1 MTTVDITLRV
11 NGATCTGSP
20 EARKTLADF
29 LRDDLN
35 LTGTHVG
42 CEHGVC
48 GACTVIVD
56 GRAVRSCLMLAVQ
69 AAGSEVTT
77 IEGLA
82 PDGGLGTLQQAMWD
96 SHSFQCGFCTPGF
109 VMQAAAFLS
118 DHPDAGEQQIRE
130 ALSGNICRCTGYQ
143 SIIDGVL
150 LAAERTR
157 EALSEGA
164 TMTAIAAERY
174 TGASIKRSEDPRI
187 LTGAGRY
194 VDDIKLPGML
204 HAAFVRSPLAHG
216 RVLSVDVS
224 AARTLP
230 GVVAALTGADLETMT
245 VPGPDALM
253 ALLSWAGPTPE
264 FTLLA
269 TDKVRFMGDPVAIVI
284 AESRYLAEDGCEL
297 VEVEYDD
304 LPPVMNAAF
313 ALDPSSPPLFANLGD
328 NIARPH
334 SRSEFGDVSG
344 TFANADRIIDFHI
357 DVHRHQN
364 VPMEGRACIASY
376 DAGLGVMTV
385 YAATQSVH
393 VSRIAVAMRLGMEPD
408 KVRVLA
414 GDIGGSFGLKI
425 GASREELAVAAA
437 SRLVG
442 QPVKWIEDRGENLTA
457 SGQAR
462 EESFDVRAAVSND
475 GDLLGL
481 DVKMV
486 IDTGSYPGMGAML
499 PATIEAML
507 PGPYKLAAL
516 GFESTAV
523 TTNKACYVA
532 YRGPWASE
540 TFVRERVLDLIA
552 KDAGLDPVEIR
563 LRNVAPRTDPPALMI
578 TGRPLA
584 GVTTRESLERIGQ
597 LVDFPA
603 FRRRQAEARAQG
615 RFLGIGVATFIEAA
629 PGPRSPEGSSGPMG
643 TESMRLRLEEDG
655 IVALFTGQMPHG
667 QSHQTTLAQI
677 AADEFG
683 VPFEQVRIVVGD
695 TDVVPFGLT
704 GGSRSATMTG
714 GVALHGARQLKAKVL
729 DFAAHLMEASAQ
741 DLLITDGNV
750 WVRGDPAS
758 AIAVTEVA
766 RRAASGQFGAG
777 VDAELEV
784 EATFDGGEGGW
795 SGGTHCAI
803 VDVDVET
810 GIVKVE
816 RYVAVEDCGALIN
829 PAVVEGQIRGGIAQ
843 GIGAVLLERSAYGED
858 GSFQSSTFMDYL
870 MPTACDVPRIEIE
883 HLETV
888 PLDAD
893 VNFRGVGEG
902 GMIVAPPT
910 VVNAIE
916 DALSPFGVRIYEQHL
931 PPARILELIA
941 AADSGR

>member
-1 MTTVDITLRV
+1 
-11 NGATCTGSP
+11 
-20 EARKTLADF
+20 
-29 LRDDLN
+29 
-35 LTGTHVG
+35 
-42 CEHGVC
+42 
-48 GACTVIVD
+48 
-56 GRAVRSCLMLAVQ
+56 
-69 AAGSEVTT
+69 
-77 IEGLA
+77 
-82 PDGGLGTLQQAMWD
+82 
-96 SHSFQCGFCTPGF
+96 
-109 VMQAAAFLS
+109 
-118 DHPDAGEQQIRE
+118 
-130 ALSGNICRCTGYQ
+130 
-143 SIIDGVL
+143 
-150 LAAERTR
+150 
-157 EALSEGA
+157 
-164 TMTAIAAERY
+164 MTAIAAERY

-204 HAAFVRSPLAHG
+204 HAAFVRSPLAHA
-216 RVLSVDVS
+216 RVISVDAE
-224 AARTLP
+224 AARALP
-230 GVVAALTGADLETMT
+230 GVVAVLTGADLETMT
-245 VPGPDALM
+245 VPGPDTLM
-253 ALLSWAGPTPE
+253 ALMGWAGPTPE

-269 TDKVRFMGDPVAIVI
+269 TDKVRLVGDPVAVVI
-284 AESRYLAEDGCEL
+284 AESRYVAEDGCEL

-304 LPPVMNAAF
+304 LPPVVTAAF
-313 ALDPSSPPLFANLGD
+313 ALDPTSPPLFANLGD

-334 SRSEFGDVSG
+334 SRTEFGDVAG
-344 TFANADRIIDFHI
+344 TFADADRVYDFHI

-364 VPMEGRACIASY
+364 VPMEGRGCVASY
-376 DAGLGVMTV
+376 DADLGVMTV
-385 YAATQSVH
+385 IAATQSVH
-393 VSRIAVAMRLGMEPD
+393 VSRLAVATRLGIAPD

-425 GASREELAVAAA
+425 GASREELAAAAA

-442 QPVKWIEDRGENLTA
+442 RPVKWVEDRGENLTV

-462 EESFDVRAAVSND
+462 EESFDVRAAVSHD

-481 DVKMV
+481 DVKMI
-486 IDTGSYPGMGAML
+486 IDTGSYPGLGVTVPDIMQG
-499 PATIEAML
+499 ML
-507 PGPYKLAAL
+507 PGPYKLAAM

-523 TTNKACYVA
+523 ITNKAPYVA

-552 KDAGLDPVEIR
+552 KELGLDPVEIR

-578 TGRPLA
+578 TGRPLV
-584 GVTTRESLERIGQ
+584 GVTSKESLERVAE
-597 LVDFPA
+597 LVDLPA
-603 FRRRQAEARAQG
+603 FRRRQAQARAQG
-615 RFLGIGVATFIEAA
+615 RYLGIGVATFIEAA
-629 PGPRSPEGSSGPMG
+629 PGPRSPDGPSGPMG
-643 TESMRLRLEEDG
+643 MESMRLRLEEDG

-683 VPFEQVRIVVGD
+683 VPFEQVRVVVGD

-714 GVALHGARQLKAKVL
+714 GVTLHGARQLKAKVL
-729 DFAAHLMEASAQ
+729 DFAALLMEASAQ

-758 AIAVTEVA
+758 AIAVSEVA
-766 RRAASGQFGAG
+766 ARAASGQFGAG
-777 VDAELEV
+777 SGVDLEV
-784 EATFDGGEGGW
+784 QATYDGGEGGW

-803 VDVDVET
+803 VEVDAET

-829 PAVVEGQIRGGIAQ
+829 PAVVEGQIRGGVAQ

-858 GSFQSSTFMDYL
+858 GNFQSATFMDYL
-870 MPTACDVPRIEIE
+870 MPTTCDVPRIEIE

-910 VVNAIE
+910 VVSAIE

-941 AADSGR
+941 TFSGGGVRAGDGEGV

>member
-1 MTTVDITLRV
+1 M
-11 NGATCTGSP
+11 AT
-20 EARKTLADF
+20 
-29 LRDDLN
+29 
-35 LTGTHVG
+35 
-42 CEHGVC
+42 
-48 GACTVIVD
+48 
-56 GRAVRSCLMLAVQ
+56 
-69 AAGSEVTT
+69 
-77 IEGLA
+77 
-82 PDGGLGTLQQAMWD
+82 
-96 SHSFQCGFCTPGF
+96 
-109 VMQAAAFLS
+109 
-118 DHPDAGEQQIRE
+118 
-130 ALSGNICRCTGYQ
+130 
-143 SIIDGVL
+143 
-150 LAAERTR
+150 
-157 EALSEGA
+157 
-164 TMTAIAAERY
+164 IAAERY

-187 LTGAGRY
+187 LTGSGRY

-204 HAAFVRSPLAHG
+204 HAAFVRSPLAHA

-224 AARTLP
+224 AARDLP
-230 GVVAALTGADLETMT
+230 GVVAVLTGADLDAMT
-245 VPGPDALM
+245 VPAPDP
-253 ALLSWAGPTPE
+253 LLAMLGGAGPTPE

-269 TDKVRFMGDPVAIVI
+269 TDKVRLVGDPVAIVI

-304 LPPVMNAAF
+304 LPAVMSAAF

-328 NIARPH
+328 NIARPT
-334 SRSEFGDVSG
+334 SRNEFGDVAG
-344 TFANADRIIDFHI
+344 TFANADRIMDFHI

-364 VPMEGRACIASY
+364 VPMEGRGCVASY
-376 DAGLGVMTV
+376 DADLGQMTV

-393 VSRIAVAMRLGMEPD
+393 ITRNGVATRLGLEPGQ
-408 KVRVLA
+408 VRVLA

-425 GASREELAVAAA
+425 GASREEQAVAAA
-437 SRLVG
+437 ARHVG
-442 QPVKWIEDRGENLTA
+442 RPVKWVEDRGENLTV

-462 EESFDVRAAVSND
+462 EESFDVRAAISHD

-481 DVKMV
+481 DVQMV
-486 IDTGSYPGMGAML
+486 IDTGAYPGMGTMV
-499 PATIEAML
+499 PSIVEAML

-516 GFESTAV
+516 GFESTGV
-523 TTNKACYVA
+523 ITNKATYVA

-540 TFVRERVLDLIA
+540 TFIRERILDLIA
-552 KDAGLDPVEIR
+552 KDLGLDPVEIR
-563 LRNVAPRTDPPALMI
+563 LRNVAPRTDPPASMI
-578 TGRPLA
+578 TGRPLV
-584 GVTTRESLERIGQ
+584 GVTTKESLERVAQ
-597 LVDFPA
+597 LVDYPA
-603 FRRRQAEARAQG
+603 FRRRQAEARERG
-615 RFLGIGVATFIEAA
+615 RYLGIGVATFIEAA
-629 PGPRSPEGSSGPMG
+629 PGPRSEGPDGALG
-643 TESMRLRLEEDG
+643 RESMRLRLTEDG

-683 VPFEQVRIVVGD
+683 VPFEQVRVVVGD
-695 TDVVPFGLT
+695 SDVVPFGLT

-714 GVALHGARQLKAKVL
+714 GVALHGARALKAKVL
-729 DFAAHLMEASAQ
+729 DFAAHLMEVSAQ
-741 DLLITDGNV
+741 DLLISDGDV

-758 AIAVTEVA
+758 AIAVSEVA
-766 RRAASGQFGAG
+766 RRAASGSF
-777 VDAELEV
+777 DADVNATLEV
-784 EATFDGGEGGW
+784 EATFDGGAGGW

-803 VDVDVET
+803 VEVDVET

-816 RYVAVEDCGALIN
+816 RYVAVEDCGVLIN

-858 GSFQSSTFMDYL
+858 GSFQSATFMDYL

-941 AADSGR
+941 AADPGR

>member
-1 MTTVDITLRV
+1 M
-11 NGATCTGSP
+11 A
-20 EARKTLADF
+20 E
-29 LRDDLN
+29 
-35 LTGTHVG
+35 
-42 CEHGVC
+42 
-48 GACTVIVD
+48 IV
-56 GRAVRSCLMLAVQ
+56 
-69 AAGSEVTT
+69 
-77 IEGLA
+77 
-82 PDGGLGTLQQAMWD
+82 
-96 SHSFQCGFCTPGF
+96 
-109 VMQAAAFLS
+109 
-118 DHPDAGEQQIRE
+118 
-130 ALSGNICRCTGYQ
+130 
-143 SIIDGVL
+143 
-150 LAAERTR
+150 
-157 EALSEGA
+157 
-164 TMTAIAAERY
+164 AERY

-204 HAAFVRSPLAHG
+204 HAAFVRSPMAHAH
-216 RVLSVDVS
+216 VLSVDVS
-224 AARTLP
+224 AARALP
-230 GVVAALTGADLETMT
+230 GVIAVLTGADLEAIT

-253 ALLSWAGPTPE
+253 ALMGWAGPTPE

-269 TDKVRFMGDPVAIVI
+269 TDKVRFVGDPVAIVV
-284 AESRYLAEDGCEL
+284 AESRYIAEDGCEL
-297 VEVEYDD
+297 VEVEYDN
-304 LPPVMNAAF
+304 LPPVVNAAF

-334 SRSEFGDVSG
+334 SRSEFGDVRS
-344 TFANADRIIDFHI
+344 TFADADRIIDFHI

-364 VPMEGRACIASY
+364 VPMEGRGCVASY
-376 DAGLGVMTV
+376 DADHGVMTV

-393 VSRIAVAMRLGMEPD
+393 VSRIAVAMRLGIEPD
-408 KVRVLA
+408 QVRVLA

-425 GASREELAVAAA
+425 GASREELAAAAA
-437 SRLVG
+437 SRFSG
-442 QPVKWIEDRGENLTA
+442 RPVKWVEDRTENLSA

-462 EESFDVRAAVSND
+462 EESFDVRAAVSHD

-486 IDTGSYPGMGAML
+486 VDTGSYPGMGAMV
-499 PATIEAML
+499 PAIMEAML

-516 GFESTAV
+516 GFESTAAI
-523 TTNKACYVA
+523 TNKASYVA

-552 KDAGLDPVEIR
+552 KDLGLDPVKIR
-563 LRNVAPRTDPPALMI
+563 LRNVAARTDPPAVMI
-578 TGRPLA
+578 TGRPLV
-584 GVTTRESLERIGQ
+584 GVTSKESLDRVAQ

-615 RFLGIGVATFIEAA
+615 RYLGIGVATFIEAA
-629 PGPRSPEGSSGPMG
+629 PGPRSPEGPSGPMG
-643 TESMRLRLEEDG
+643 TESLRLRLEEDG
-655 IVALFTGQMPHG
+655 VVALFTGQMPHG

-683 VPFEQVRIVVGD
+683 VPFEQVRVVVGD
-695 TDVVPFGLT
+695 SAVVPFGLT
-704 GGSRSATMTG
+704 GGSRSATMAG

-729 DFAAHLMEASAQ
+729 DFAAQLMEANAQ

-758 AIAVTEVA
+758 AIAVSEIA
-766 RRAASGQFGAG
+766 RRAAAGPFGAG
-777 VDAELEV
+777 ADAKLEV
-784 EATFDGGEGGW
+784 EATYDGGEGGW

-803 VDVDVET
+803 VEVDVET

-816 RYVAVEDCGALIN
+816 RYIAVEDCGALIN

-858 GSFQSSTFMDYL
+858 GSFQSATFMDYL
-870 MPTACDVPRIEIE
+870 MPTTCDVPRIEIE

-902 GMIVAPPT
+902 GMIIAPPT

-916 DALSPFGVRIYEQHL
+916 HALAPFGVRIYEQHL

-941 AADSGR
+941 AADPGQ

>member
-1 MTTVDITLRV
+1 
-11 NGATCTGSP
+11 
-20 EARKTLADF
+20 
-29 LRDDLN
+29 
-35 LTGTHVG
+35 
-42 CEHGVC
+42 
-48 GACTVIVD
+48 
-56 GRAVRSCLMLAVQ
+56 
-69 AAGSEVTT
+69 
-77 IEGLA
+77 
-82 PDGGLGTLQQAMWD
+82 
-96 SHSFQCGFCTPGF
+96 
-109 VMQAAAFLS
+109 
-118 DHPDAGEQQIRE
+118 
-130 ALSGNICRCTGYQ
+130 
-143 SIIDGVL
+143 
-150 LAAERTR
+150 
-157 EALSEGA
+157 
-164 TMTAIAAERY
+164 MTAIAAERY

-204 HAAFVRSPLAHG
+204 HAAFVRSPLAHA

-224 AARTLP
+224 AARALD
-230 GVVAALTGADLETMT
+230 GVVAAFTGAELEAMT

-253 ALLSWAGPTPE
+253 ALMGWPGPTPE
-264 FTLLA
+264 FSLLA
-269 TDKVRFMGDPVAIVI
+269 TDKVRFAGDPVAIVV

-297 VEVEYDD
+297 VEVEYDE
-304 LPPVMNAAF
+304 LPPVTNASF

-328 NIARPH
+328 NIARLH
-334 SRSEFGDVSG
+334 SRSEFGDVAA
-344 TFANADRIIDFHI
+344 TFADADRVMDFRI

-364 VPMEGRACIASY
+364 VPMEGRGCVASY
-376 DAGLGVMTV
+376 DADLGFMTM

-393 VSRIAVAMRLGMEPD
+393 VSKIAVAMRLGMEHD

-437 SRLVG
+437 SRAVG
-442 QPVKWIEDRGENLTA
+442 LPVKWVEDRGENLTA

-481 DVKMV
+481 DASVV
-486 IDTGSYPGMGAML
+486 VDTGSYPGMGAMV
-499 PATIEAML
+499 PAIMEAML
-507 PGPYKLAAL
+507 PGPYKVAAL

-523 TTNKACYVA
+523 TTNKASYVA

-552 KDAGLDPVEIR
+552 KDLGLDPFEIR
-563 LRNVAPRTDPPALMI
+563 LRNVALRTDPPASMI
-578 TGRPLA
+578 TGRPLV
-584 GVTTRESLERIGQ
+584 GVTTRESLERVAK

-615 RFLGIGVATFIEAA
+615 RYLGIGAATFIEAA
-629 PGPRSPEGSSGPMG
+629 PGPREPGGPSGPMG
-643 TESMRLRLEEDG
+643 TESMRLRLDEDG
-655 IVALFTGQMPHG
+655 IVVLFTGQMPHG

-683 VPFEQVRIVVGD
+683 VPFEQVRVVVGD

-729 DFAAHLMEASAQ
+729 DFASHVMEASAQ
-741 DLLITDGNV
+741 DLQITDGQV
-750 WVRGDPAS
+750 WVRGDPDT
-758 AIAVTEVA
+758 AIAVGEVA
-766 RRAASGQFGAG
+766 RRAASGEFAAD
-777 VDAELEV
+777 VDANLEV
-784 EATFDGGEGGW
+784 EAGFDGGEGGW

-810 GIVKVE
+810 GIVSVE
-816 RYVAVEDCGALIN
+816 RYVVAEDCGALIN
-829 PAVVEGQIRGGIAQ
+829 PAVVEGQIRGGVAQ
-843 GIGAVLLERSAYGED
+843 GIGAVLLERSAYDED
-858 GSFQSSTFMDYL
+858 GNCQSATFMDYL
-870 MPTACDVPRIEIE
+870 VPTACDIPRIEIE

-910 VVNAIE
+910 IVNAIE

-941 AADSGR
+941 AGDPGQEVAGD

>member
-1 MTTVDITLRV
+1 
-11 NGATCTGSP
+11 
-20 EARKTLADF
+20 
-29 LRDDLN
+29 
-35 LTGTHVG
+35 
-42 CEHGVC
+42 
-48 GACTVIVD
+48 
-56 GRAVRSCLMLAVQ
+56 
-69 AAGSEVTT
+69 
-77 IEGLA
+77 
-82 PDGGLGTLQQAMWD
+82 
-96 SHSFQCGFCTPGF
+96 
-109 VMQAAAFLS
+109 
-118 DHPDAGEQQIRE
+118 
-130 ALSGNICRCTGYQ
+130 
-143 SIIDGVL
+143 
-150 LAAERTR
+150 
-157 EALSEGA
+157 
-164 TMTAIAAERY
+164 MTAIAAERY

-187 LTGAGRY
+187 LTGTGRY

-204 HAAFVRSPLAHG
+204 HAAFVRSPMAHA

-224 AARTLP
+224 AARALP
-230 GVVAALTGADLETMT
+230 GVVAVLTGAELEAMT

-253 ALLSWAGPTPE
+253 ALMGWAGPTPE

-269 TDKVRFMGDPVAIVI
+269 TDKVRLVGDPVAVVI
-284 AESRYLAEDGCEL
+284 AESRYIAEDGCEL

-304 LPPVMNAAF
+304 LPPVVDAAF
-313 ALDPSSPPLFANLGD
+313 ALDPGSPPLFANLGD
-328 NIARPH
+328 NIARLH
-334 SRSEFGDVSG
+334 SRHEFGDVSA
-344 TFANADRIIDFHI
+344 TFAQADRVTDFHI

-364 VPMEGRACIASY
+364 VPMEGRGCVASY
-376 DAGLGVMTV
+376 DADSGVMTMH
-385 YAATQSVH
+385 AATQSVH
-393 VSRIAVAMRLGMEPD
+393 VTRIAVAMRLGLEQD

-437 SRLVG
+437 SRQVG
-442 QPVKWIEDRGENLTA
+442 RPVKWVEDRGENLTA

-481 DVKMV
+481 DVQMV
-486 IDTGSYPGMGAML
+486 VDTGAYPGMGAMV
-499 PATIEAML
+499 PDIMEAML
-507 PGPYKLAAL
+507 PGPYKLAAM

-552 KDAGLDPVEIR
+552 KDLGLDPVKIR
-563 LRNVAPRTDPPALMI
+563 LRNLAPRTDLPTMMI
-578 TGRPLA
+578 TGRPLV
-584 GVTTRESLERIGQ
+584 GVTAKESLERVAE
-597 LVDFPA
+597 LVDLPA
-603 FRRRQAEARAQG
+603 FRGRQAQARAQG
-615 RFLGIGVATFIEAA
+615 RYLGIGVATFIEAA
-629 PGPRSPEGSSGPMG
+629 PGPRSPEGPSGPMG
-643 TESMRLRLEEDG
+643 LESMRLQLTEDG

-683 VPFEQVRIVVGD
+683 VPFEQVRVVVGD
-695 TDVVPFGLT
+695 SAVVPFGLT

-729 DFAAHLMEASAQ
+729 DFAAGLMEVSAQ

-758 AIAVTEVA
+758 AISVTEVA
-766 RRAASGQFGAG
+766 QRAAAMTGPSGDGA
-777 VDAELEV
+777 AELEV
-784 EATFDGGEGGW
+784 EATYDGGEGGW

-803 VDVDVET
+803 VDVDAET

-829 PAVVEGQIRGGIAQ
+829 PAVVEGQIRGGVAQ

-858 GSFQSSTFMDYL
+858 GSFQSATFMDYL
-870 MPTACDVPRIEIE
+870 MPTACDIPRIEIE

-941 AADSGR
+941 EADPGR

>member
-1 MTTVDITLRV
+1 
-11 NGATCTGSP
+11 
-20 EARKTLADF
+20 
-29 LRDDLN
+29 
-35 LTGTHVG
+35 
-42 CEHGVC
+42 
-48 GACTVIVD
+48 
-56 GRAVRSCLMLAVQ
+56 
-69 AAGSEVTT
+69 
-77 IEGLA
+77 
-82 PDGGLGTLQQAMWD
+82 
-96 SHSFQCGFCTPGF
+96 
-109 VMQAAAFLS
+109 
-118 DHPDAGEQQIRE
+118 
-130 ALSGNICRCTGYQ
+130 
-143 SIIDGVL
+143 
-150 LAAERTR
+150 
-157 EALSEGA
+157 
-164 TMTAIAAERY
+164 MTAIAAERY

-204 HAAFVRSPLAHG
+204 HAAFVRSPMAHA
-216 RVLSVDVS
+216 RVLSADAS
-224 AARTLP
+224 AARELP
-230 GVVAALTGADLETMT
+230 GVVAAFTGAEMEAMT

-253 ALLSWAGPTPE
+253 ALTGWAGPMPE

-269 TDKVRFMGDPVAIVI
+269 TDKVRFVGDPVAVVV

-297 VEVEYDD
+297 VEVEYED
-304 LPPVMNAAF
+304 LPPVVSAAF
-313 ALDPSSPPLFANLGD
+313 ALDPGSPPLFANLGD

-334 SRSEFGDVSG
+334 ARSEFGDVSA
-344 TFANADRIIDFHI
+344 TFADADRVTDFHI

-364 VPMEGRACIASY
+364 VPMEGRGCVASY
-376 DAGLGVMTV
+376 DAGLGAMTM
-385 YAATQSVH
+385 YASTQSVH
-393 VSRIAVAMRLGMEPD
+393 VTKIAVGMRLGMEQD
-408 KVRVLA
+408 KIRVVA

-437 SRLVG
+437 SRAVG
-442 QPVKWIEDRGENLTA
+442 RPVKWVEDRGENLSA

-486 IDTGSYPGMGAML
+486 IDTGSYPAIGVTV
-499 PATIEAML
+499 PSTVEAMF

-552 KDAGLDPVEIR
+552 KDLGLDPLEIR
-563 LRNVAPRTDPPALMI
+563 LRNAALRTDPPASMI
-578 TGRPLA
+578 TGRPLV
-584 GVTTRESLERIGQ
+584 GVTTRESLERVAR

-603 FRRRQAEARAQG
+603 FRRRRAEARAEG
-615 RFLGIGVATFIEAA
+615 RYLGIGVATFIEAA
-629 PGPRSPEGSSGPMG
+629 PGPRTPEAGSGPMG
-643 TESMRLRLEEDG
+643 LESMRLRLEEDG
-655 IVALFTGQMPHG
+655 IVVLFTGQMPHG

-683 VPFEQVRIVVGD
+683 VPFEQVRIVIGD
-695 TDVVPFGLT
+695 SDVVPFGLT
-704 GGSRSATMTG
+704 GGSRSATMAG
-714 GVALHGARQLKAKVL
+714 GVTLHGARQLKAKVL
-729 DFAAHLMEASAQ
+729 DFAAHLMEVSAQ
-741 DLLITDGNV
+741 DLMITDGNV

-758 AIAVTEVA
+758 AIAVSDVA
-766 RRAASGQFGAG
+766 QRAASGQFEVG
-777 VDAELEV
+777 VDAKLEV
-784 EATFDGGEGGW
+784 EAAYDGGEGGW

-829 PAVVEGQIRGGIAQ
+829 PAVVEGQIRGGVAQ
-843 GIGAVLLERSAYGED
+843 GIGAVLLERSAYAED
-858 GSFQSSTFMDYL
+858 GSFQSATFMDYL
-870 MPTACDVPRIEIE
+870 MPTASDVPRIEIE

-941 AADSGR
+941 AADLGG

>member
-1 MTTVDITLRV
+1 M
-11 NGATCTGSP
+11 A
-20 EARKTLADF
+20 
-29 LRDDLN
+29 
-35 LTGTHVG
+35 
-42 CEHGVC
+42 
-48 GACTVIVD
+48 
-56 GRAVRSCLMLAVQ
+56 
-69 AAGSEVTT
+69 
-77 IEGLA
+77 
-82 PDGGLGTLQQAMWD
+82 
-96 SHSFQCGFCTPGF
+96 
-109 VMQAAAFLS
+109 
-118 DHPDAGEQQIRE
+118 
-130 ALSGNICRCTGYQ
+130 
-143 SIIDGVL
+143 
-150 LAAERTR
+150 
-157 EALSEGA
+157 
-164 TMTAIAAERY
+164 AIAAERY
-174 TGASIKRSEDPRI
+174 TGASIKRSEDLRI

-194 VDDIKLPGML
+194 VDDIRLPGML
-204 HAAFVRSPLAHG
+204 HAAFVRSPLAHA

-224 AARTLP
+224 AARALP
-230 GVVAALTGADLETMT
+230 GVAAALTGAELEAIT
-245 VPGPDALM
+245 VPGPDPLV
-253 ALLSWAGPTPE
+253 ALLGGAGPTPE

-269 TDKVRFMGDPVAIVI
+269 TDKVRFAGDPVAIVI

-297 VEVEYDD
+297 VEVEYDE
-304 LPPVMNAAF
+304 LPPVTDASF
-313 ALDPSSPPLFANLGD
+313 ALDPDSPPLFANLGD

-334 SRSEFGDVSG
+334 ARSEFGDVSA
-344 TFANADRIIDFHI
+344 TFAHADRITDFRI
-357 DVHRHQN
+357 DVHRHQS
-364 VPMEGRACIASY
+364 VPMEGRGCGASY
-376 DAGLGVMTV
+376 DADLGVMTV

-393 VSRIAVAMRLGMEPD
+393 VNKIAVAMRLGMEQD

-414 GDIGGSFGLKI
+414 GDIGGAFGLKI

-437 SRLVG
+437 SRALG
-442 QPVKWIEDRGENLTA
+442 QPVKWVEDRGENLTT

-486 IDTGSYPGMGAML
+486 IDTGAYPGMGTMV
-499 PATIEAML
+499 PAIVEAML

-523 TTNKACYVA
+523 TTNKASYVA

-540 TFVRERVLDLIA
+540 TFLRERILDLIG
-552 KDAGLDPVEIR
+552 KDLGLDPLEIR
-563 LRNVAPRTDPPALMI
+563 LRNVAPRTDPPALMV
-578 TGRPLA
+578 TGRPLV
-584 GVTTRESLERIGQ
+584 GVTTRESLERLAQ

-603 FRRRQAEARAQG
+603 FRRRQAEARSRG
-615 RFLGIGVATFIEAA
+615 RYLGIGLATFIEAA
-629 PGPRSPEGSSGPMG
+629 PGPRSPEGPSGPMG

-655 IVALFTGQMPHG
+655 IVTLFTGQMPHG
-667 QSHQTTLAQI
+667 QGHQTTLAQI

-683 VPFEQVRIVVGD
+683 VPFEQVRVVVGD

-714 GVALHGARQLKAKVL
+714 GVALHGTRQLKAKVL
-729 DFAAHLMEASAQ
+729 DFAAHLMEVSAQ
-741 DLLITDGNV
+741 DLLITDGNI

-758 AIAVTEVA
+758 AITVTEVA
-766 RRAASGQFGAG
+766 GRAASGQFGAD
-777 VDAELEV
+777 VEARLEV

-803 VDVDVET
+803 VEVDVET

-816 RYVAVEDCGALIN
+816 RYVAAEDCGALIN
-829 PAVVEGQIRGGIAQ
+829 PAVVEGQIRGGVAQ

-858 GSFQSSTFMDYL
+858 GSFQSATFMDYL
-870 MPTACDVPRIEIE
+870 MPTACDVPRIEIH

-888 PLDAD
+888 PLDAE

-941 AADSGR
+941 AADSGH

>member
-1 MTTVDITLRV
+1 
-11 NGATCTGSP
+11 
-20 EARKTLADF
+20 
-29 LRDDLN
+29 
-35 LTGTHVG
+35 
-42 CEHGVC
+42 
-48 GACTVIVD
+48 
-56 GRAVRSCLMLAVQ
+56 
-69 AAGSEVTT
+69 
-77 IEGLA
+77 
-82 PDGGLGTLQQAMWD
+82 
-96 SHSFQCGFCTPGF
+96 
-109 VMQAAAFLS
+109 
-118 DHPDAGEQQIRE
+118 
-130 ALSGNICRCTGYQ
+130 
-143 SIIDGVL
+143 
-150 LAAERTR
+150 
-157 EALSEGA
+157 
-164 TMTAIAAERY
+164 MTAIAAERY
-174 TGASIKRSEDPRI
+174 IGASIKRSEDPRI

-194 VDDIKLPGML
+194 VDDVKLPGML
-204 HAAFVRSPLAHG
+204 HAAFVRSPMAHA

-224 AARTLP
+224 AARALP
-230 GVVAALTGADLETMT
+230 GVVAVLTGADLEAMT
-245 VPGPDALM
+245 VPGPDP
-253 ALLSWAGPTPE
+253 LLAFFSGPWPTPE
-264 FTLLA
+264 FSLLA
-269 TDKVRFMGDPVAIVI
+269 TDKVRFVGDPVAVVV
-284 AESRYLAEDGCEL
+284 AKSRYLAEDGCEL

-304 LPPVMNAAF
+304 LPPVVNAAF
-313 ALDPSSPPLFANLGD
+313 ALDPGSPPLFANLGD

-334 SRSEFGDVSG
+334 SRSEHGDVSG
-344 TFANADRIIDFHI
+344 TFAAADRIIDFHI
-357 DVHRHQN
+357 GVHRHQN
-364 VPMEGRACIASY
+364 VPMEGRGCVASY
-376 DAGLGVMTV
+376 DAGQGVMTV
-385 YAATQSVH
+385 IAATQSVH
-393 VSRIAVAMRLGMEPD
+393 VTRMGVATRLGIERD
-408 KVRVLA
+408 KVRVVA

-442 QPVKWIEDRGENLTA
+442 WPVKWVEDRSENLAA

-486 IDTGSYPGMGAML
+486 IDTGSYPGMGTMV
-499 PATIEAML
+499 PAIMEAML

-516 GFESTAV
+516 GFESTAAI
-523 TTNKACYVA
+523 TNKASYVA

-552 KDAGLDPVEIR
+552 KDLGLDPVEIR
-563 LRNVAPRTDPPALMI
+563 LRNLAPRTDPPAVMI

-584 GVTTRESLERIGQ
+584 GVTSKESLERIAQ
-597 LVDFPA
+597 LVDVPA

-615 RFLGIGVATFIEAA
+615 RYLGIGVATFIEAA
-629 PGPRSPEGSSGPMG
+629 PGPRSPEGPSDPMG
-643 TESMRLRLEEDG
+643 LESMRLRLTEDG

-683 VPFEQVRIVVGD
+683 VPFEQVRVVVGD
-695 TDVVPFGLT
+695 SDVVPFGLT
-704 GGSRSATMTG
+704 GGSRSATMAG
-714 GVALHGARQLKAKVL
+714 GAALHGARQLKAKVL
-729 DFAAHLMEASAQ
+729 DFAAHVFEASAQ

-750 WVRGDPAS
+750 WVRGDPES
-758 AIAVTEVA
+758 AIAVSEVA
-766 RRAASGQFGAG
+766 RRAASGQFGAD
-777 VDAELEV
+777 VDAKLEV

-803 VDVDVET
+803 VEVDVET
-810 GIVKVE
+810 GIVKME

-858 GSFQSSTFMDYL
+858 GSFQSATFMDYL
-870 MPTACDVPRIEIE
+870 LPTACDVPRIEIE

-902 GMIVAPPT
+902 GMVVAPPT

-941 AADSGR
+941 AADPGQ